1 MPLGQRSGKGVVMG
15 RCLTGLVGLSA
26 LVFPATVLA
35 LQNQP
40 PPQGLT
46 VQLPVQGV
54 AIDAS
59 GVLSARLFDDVH
71 GEMAQ
76 QRLAAARARQAGPL
90 QAVSAARKVSL
101 RRLSEA
107 IAAAPD
113 GKPDDAM
120 RHLAGLKRIEFVL
133 LCPDDRDIL
142 LVGPAAN
149 WVEDLSG
156 RSRAVDDGRPVLQL
170 DDLITAVRAV
180 GGNAGPSPWVACSI
194 DPTREGMEA
203 LQRVLRQIPQFVN
216 AQQQAELARIVPGEI
231 AASLGLANV
240 SVWGVPADSRLGSI
254 LVESDYRMKLMA
266 VGLEPAPD
274 EVTTFVEAIEGAVSG
289 LQRWWLTP
297 KYDLVLEAPDGLGL
311 QLAGQGVQLNTED
324 GVVLPNQQ
332 RQGKPGK
339 PLRAARR
346 YAESF
351 TEHYEAVARFS
362 PVFAE
367 LQTAIDLLVVAAW
380 LDDRQA
386 LEKTGWDGGCLWDPG
401 GVLPE
406 PRTAPRQVPCVANA
420 VWKGTLLAFPA
431 GGGVSISPATALE
444 PEHLRIDQDAV
455 IDGQRKILVAPPQPE
470 SWWWD

>member
-1 MPLGQRSGKGVVMG
+1 MG
-15 RCLTGLVGLSA
+15 RCLFGLIGFTA
-26 LVFPATVLA
+26 LVLPSVGFT

-40 PPQGLT
+40 PAQGLT

-54 AIDAS
+54 AIDAD
-59 GVLSARLFDDVH
+59 GVLASRLYDDVH
-71 GEMAQ
+71 GELAR
-76 QRLAAARARQAGPL
+76 QRLDAAQARQAGPL

-107 IAAAPD
+107 IAAAPE
-113 GKPDDAM
+113 GKPDDVM

-133 LCPDDRDIL
+133 ICPDDRDIV

-156 RSRAVDDGRPVLQL
+156 RARAVDDGRPVLHL
-170 DDLITAVRAV
+170 DDLVTAIRATDD
-180 GGNAGPSPWVACSI
+180 NAGPAPWVACSI
-194 DPTREGMEA
+194 DPTREGMES
-203 LQRVLRQIPQFVN
+203 LQRVLRQIPQFVT
-216 AQQQAELARIVPGEI
+216 AQQQAELARVVPGEI

-240 SVWGVPADSRLGSI
+240 SVWGVPADSRLGGI

-274 EVTTFVEAIEGAVSG
+274 VVTTFVEAIEGAVSG

-297 KYDLVLEAPDGLGL
+297 KYDLVVEAPDGLGL

-324 GVVLPNQQ
+324 GVVLPGRQP
-332 RQGKPGK
+332 QGKPAK

-367 LQTAIDLLVVAAW
+367 LQTAIDLLVVSLW
-380 LDDRQA
+380 LHNREA
-386 LEKTGWDGGCLWDPG
+386 LDKAGWHGGCLWAPAAFP
-401 GVLPE
+401 LE
-406 PRTAPRQVPCVANA
+406 PQIAPRQVPCVANS

-444 PEHLRIDQDAV
+444 PERLRIDEGNV
-455 IDGQRKILVAPPQPE
+455 IGQLRERVGLPGRAE

>member
-15 RCLTGLVGLSA
+15 RCLIALVGLSA
-26 LVFPATVLA
+26 LAFPASGVS

-54 AIDAS
+54 AIDAK
-59 GVLSARLFDDVH
+59 GVLSARLFDDVD
-71 GEMAQ
+71 GELAQ
-76 QRLAAARARQAGPL
+76 QRLAAARVRQAGPL

-107 IAAAPD
+107 IAATPD

-120 RHLAGLKRIEFVL
+120 RHLAGLKRIGFVL
-133 LCPDDRDIL
+133 LCPDDRDIV

-149 WVEDLSG
+149 WVEDLAG
-156 RSRAVDDGRPVLQL
+156 RSRAVDDGRPILQL
-170 DDLITAVRAV
+170 DDLVTAVRAV
-180 GGNAGPSPWVACSI
+180 GEEAGPAPWIACSI
-194 DPTREGMEA
+194 DPTREGMES
-203 LQRVLRQIPQFVN
+203 LQRVLRQIPQLAN

-274 EVTTFVEAIEGAVSG
+274 PVITFVEAIEGAVSG

-297 KYDLVLEAPDGLGL
+297 KYDLVREAPDGFGL

-324 GVVLPNQQ
+324 GVVLPNRQ
-332 RQGKPGK
+332 RQGKPEK

-367 LQTAIDLLVVAAW
+367 LQTAIDLLVVSAW
-380 LDDRQA
+380 LHDRRA
-386 LEKTGWDGGCLWDPG
+386 LEKTGWDGGCLWDPY
-401 GVLPE
+401 GVQPE
-406 PRTAPRQVPCVANA
+406 PRIAPRQVPCVANS

-431 GGGVSISPATALE
+431 GGGVLISPMTALE
-444 PEHLRIDQDAV
+444 AEHLRIDDGDV
-455 IDGQRKILVAPPQPE
+455 IGRQRLRLTPPPQHE